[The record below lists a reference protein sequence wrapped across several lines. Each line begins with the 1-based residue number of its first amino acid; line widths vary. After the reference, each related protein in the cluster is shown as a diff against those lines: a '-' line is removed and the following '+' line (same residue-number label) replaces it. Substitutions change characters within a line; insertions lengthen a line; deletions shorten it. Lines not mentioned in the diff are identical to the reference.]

1 MYRGF
6 QNNCNL
12 CTRAHTFNFL
22 RNGHWI
28 QIIGDYML
36 YMHRVVI
43 GRAHQS
49 GAIIGYARVHI
60 CARIFQCFCLLQIEY
75 K

>member
-12 CTRAHTFNFL
+12 RAHAHTFNFL
-22 RNGHWI
+22 TNGHWI

-36 YMHRVVI
+36 YMHRAVI
-43 GRAHQS
+43 GYAHQS
-49 GAIIGYARVHI
+49 GAAIGYARVHI
-60 CARIFQCFCLLQIEY
+60 CTRITVFLFINNF
-75 K
+75 

>member
-12 CTRAHTFNFL
+12 RAHAHTFNFL
-22 RNGHWI
+22 TNGHWI

-43 GRAHQS
+43 GYAHQS

-60 CARIFQCFCLLQIEY
+60 CTRIFQCFCLLQLSI
-75 K
+75 

>member
-12 CTRAHTFNFL
+12 RAHAHTFNFL
-22 RNGHWI
+22 TNGHWI

-43 GRAHQS
+43 GYMHQS

-60 CARIFQCFCLLQIEY
+60 CARIFQCFCLRQIEY

>member
-12 CTRAHTFNFL
+12 RAHAHTFNFIT
-22 RNGHWI
+22 NGHWI

-36 YMHRVVI
+36 YMHRAVI
-43 GRAHQS
+43 GYAHQS
-49 GAIIGYARVHI
+49 GAAIGYGRVHI
-60 CARIFQCFCLLQIEY
+60 YIWIIMFIISYNF
-75 K
+75 